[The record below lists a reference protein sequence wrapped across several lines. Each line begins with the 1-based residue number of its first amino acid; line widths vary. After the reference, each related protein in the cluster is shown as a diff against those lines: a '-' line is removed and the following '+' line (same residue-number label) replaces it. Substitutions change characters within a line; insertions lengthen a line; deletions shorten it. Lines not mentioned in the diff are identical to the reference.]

1 MPYVVRT
8 NREGVTTLRMN
19 RPDKLNGWTVG
30 MMESL
35 AERLA
40 GAAVDGATKVV
51 VLTGTDPYYS
61 AGVNLAGTLSLGHPR
76 RLRNDIARFNKAIF
90 DRFIDFPK
98 PIVVAVNGPAIGA
111 VVTSAAL
118 CDAIIASEHATF
130 STPFAR
136 LGVTPEGCS
145 SELFPRLMGDD
156 NANRMLYDEGWV
168 PTADEAREIGLV
180 ERVVPHDRLLD
191 EAQALARHWIEAGR
205 DRTFRGGFTATEL
218 RAINARESEILAD
231 AFLAEPFLKGQ
242 FEFLRRKGKRGPALM
257 FWTLWRSRPLWARL
271 L

>member
-1 MPYVVRT
+1 MSIVVRT
-8 NREGVTTLRMN
+8 NRDGVTTLRMN
-19 RPDKLNGWTVG
+19 RPDKLNGWTLS
-30 MMESL
+30 MMEAL
-35 AERLA
+35 GERMA
-40 GAAVDGATKVV
+40 GAAVDGATKVL

-76 RLRNDIARFNKAIF
+76 RLRDDIARFNKAIF

-98 PIVVAVNGPAIGA
+98 PILVAVNGPAIGA

-118 CDAIIASEHATF
+118 CDRILASDKATF

-145 SELFPRLMGDD
+145 SVLFPKLLGPD
-156 NANRMLYDEGWV
+156 AATRMLEEGWA
-168 PTADEAREIGLV
+168 PTAEEACEAGLV
-180 ERVVPHDRLLD
+180 DRVVPHDTLLD
-191 EAQALARHWIEAGR
+191 EAHAVALRWIEEGR
-205 DRTFRGGFTATEL
+205 ERTFRGGMTASEL
-218 RAINARESEILAD
+218 HAINARESEALAD

-242 FEFLRRKGKRGPALM
+242 YAFLRKKNKRVPALM
-257 FWTLWRSRPLWARL
+257 FWALWRSRPLWARL